1 LEVEEI
7 NSVNPCWLIVQGHFS
22 LSCLQDNTYDPIPD
36 FEFLL
41 SRFTEK
47 PIKEEILCQM
57 GSFYLFIK
65 DDLAGAYRKYWSEVI
80 SQNPESEKL
89 KVCNI

>member
-1 LEVEEI
+1 
-7 NSVNPCWLIVQGHFS
+7 
-22 LSCLQDNTYDPIPD
+22 
-36 FEFLL
+36 
-41 SRFTEK
+41 
-47 PIKEEILCQM
+47 M

-65 DDLAGAYRKYWSEVI
+65 DDLARAYRKYWSEVI

>member
-1 LEVEEI
+1 MR
-7 NSVNPCWLIVQGHFS
+7 LILSTLAGLLFRDHVS
-22 LSCLQDNTYDPIPD
+22 LSCLQDQTYDPIPD

-47 PIKEEILCQM
+47 PLMEEIISQM
-57 GSFYLFIK
+57 GSFHLFVK
-65 DDLAGAYRKYWSEVI
+65 DDLATAYRKYYSKII